1 MAALQ
6 PEAGCGSAE
15 VDSVSSAGDHRLPAI
30 VGCHSHSHGSEPF
43 LYGSKKF
50 LALLEFS
57 AYGACHRFA
66 REIILSGAESSADE
80 DEARLAL
87 QGGDNRIAYSPQVV
101 GDTDCVRYSQANIQG
116 LLSEEDLI
124 RVDYVAAQQMIF
136 TGDELLR
143 GDIVN
148 TNQVFLGE
156 ESLDI
161 GLRVTHAVS
170 VADDLWTIRD
180 AVVSALEREPG
191 LILVSGG
198 LGPTQDDLTREAV
211 ASAVGRELQE
221 RKELLTAIQ
230 ERFR

>member
-30 VGCHSHSHGSEPF
+30 VGCHLHSHGSEPF

-50 LALLEFS
+50 LTLLEFS

-66 REIILSGAESSADE
+66 REIILSGAESSAEE

-124 RVDYVAAQQMIF
+124 RVDYVAAQQLIAGEYHLCPLVHDLSATSHF
-136 TGDELLR
+136 TRMLPSGYD
-143 GDIVN
+143 
-148 TNQVFLGE
+148 TC
-156 ESLDI
+156 
-161 GLRVTHAVS
+161 VTHEERGQEVPWLSRNSIGIAKWSRRRTVLWLSLIHISEPTRLRRISYAV
-170 VADDLWTIRD
+170 
-180 AVVSALEREPG
+180 
-191 LILVSGG
+191 
-198 LGPTQDDLTREAV
+198 
-211 ASAVGRELQE
+211 
-221 RKELLTAIQ
+221 
-230 ERFR
+230 FC